1 MIEAVTSILG
11 AYPLPLWIFAAVV
24 VFAAGFLRGFTGF
37 GFGLSAVPALTLFLE
52 PQDIVP
58 AVVIIACAVGLQL
71 LRRVWSQADWPS
83 VKLLTIGAVIGTPFG
98 TWVLAS
104 VSADLMR
111 AIIGSICIAAVLLL
125 WRGFK
130 LHSMPG
136 RGARVG
142 IGVVSGMINGAT
154 AMGGPPV
161 IIFFLALPS
170 GVAVGRASLLVFFFF
185 TSIISIVVQAGAG
198 LMSLRVLVL
207 SLLMLP
213 VMALGNRLGDHW
225 FGKATDKHYRQ
236 VALAFLLAIAVAA
249 VARALIGLYG

>member
-1 MIEAVTSILG
+1 MIDTIWGILG
-11 AYPLPLWIFAAVV
+11 SYSLALWIFAAVI

-37 GFGLSAVPALTLFLE
+37 GFGLLAVPALTLFFE
-52 PQDIVP
+52 PREIVP
-58 AVVIIACAVGLQL
+58 AVVILTAVVGLQL

-98 TWVLAS
+98 AWVLAS

-130 LHSMPG
+130 LHSVPG

-142 IGVVSGMINGAT
+142 IGIVSGLINGAT

-185 TSIISIVVQAGAG
+185 TSIISIVVQASAG
-198 LMSLRVLVL
+198 LMSFRVLVL
-207 SLLMLP
+207 TLLMLP

-225 FGKATDKHYRQ
+225 FGKATDRHYRL
-236 VALAFLLAIAVAA
+236 VALVFLLAIAVAA
-249 VARALIGLYG
+249 VARAVVGLSG

>member
-1 MIEAVTSILG
+1 MIDAVTGFLG

-58 AVVIIACAVGLQL
+58 AVVIIAALVGLQL

-83 VKLLTIGAVIGTPFG
+83 VKLLTAGAVIGTPLG
-98 TWVLAS
+98 TWVLAT

-111 AIIGSICIAAVLLL
+111 AIIGTVCIAAVLLL

-130 LHSMPG
+130 LHSVPG
-136 RGARVG
+136 RGARLG
-142 IGVVSGMINGAT
+142 IGALSGLINGAT

-185 TSIISIVVQAGAG
+185 TSLISIAVQSGAG
-198 LMSLRVLVL
+198 LMSWRVVALT
-207 SLLMLP
+207 LLMMP
-213 VMALGNRLGDHW
+213 VMALGNGLGDHW
-225 FGKATDKHYRQ
+225 FGKATDRHYRQ
-236 VALAFLLAIAVAA
+236 VALVFLLLIAIAA
-249 VARALIGLYG
+249 VARALVGLQS